1 MDMDI
6 GVISILLFGSMFLL
20 LASGLPV
27 AFVLGGLA
35 TVFTAIFWGP
45 ESLFIIVARTYSMM
59 STTTLVAAPLFVL
72 MATVLERSG
81 VAEDLFEMMYR
92 WSGGVKGGLAVGT
105 VFACTLIAAMSGIA
119 STGVVVMGV
128 MALPAM
134 LKRGY
139 DKRIAT
145 GCVLAGGVLGPLI
158 PPSIALVLYGTIA
171 QVSIGGLFAGGMSAG
186 ILCSLLIIGYILI
199 KCHLNP
205 ELGPPIPLEER
216 SDWGAKVASL
226 KGVILPLLLI
236 TAVLGSIY
244 SGIAT
249 PTEAAAV
256 GAFGAFVCS
265 AIHRRLNWELLKSVA
280 YTTIKVQGFMM
291 WILFAAQAF
300 AAVYMGLG
308 ASRMVIR
315 LVETYEIGWW
325 TMLIAIQVVWFLLG
339 LVIDAWSIL
348 MITLPILLPILPLY
362 GFDPLWLGVLYA
374 VNTQTGYLTPPFGTM
389 LFMMKGIAPKEV
401 TMNDIY
407 RSIVPFVAT
416 QLVCLAL
423 CIVFPKI
430 VTWLPD
436 LLFK

>member
-1 MDMDI
+1 M
-6 GVISILLFGSMFLL
+6 ISILLFGGMFLL
-20 LASGLPV
+20 LALGLPV

-35 TVFTAIFWGP
+35 TVFTAVFWGP
-45 ESLFIIVARTYSMM
+45 ESLFIIVARTFSMM

-81 VAEDLFEMMYR
+81 VAEGLYEMMYR
-92 WSGGVKGGLAVGT
+92 WSGGLRGGLAVGT
-105 VFACTLIAAMSGIA
+105 VLACTLIAAMSGIA

-139 DKRIAT
+139 DKRLAT
-145 GCVLAGGVLGPLI
+145 GCILAGGVLGPLI
-158 PPSIALVLYGTIA
+158 PPSISLVLYGTIA
-171 QVSIGGLFAGGMSAG
+171 QVSIGGLFAGGMGAG
-186 ILCSLLIIGYILI
+186 ILCSFLISGYILLRCYI
-199 KCHLNP
+199 NP
-205 ELGPPIPLEER
+205 ELGPAIPLEER
-216 SDWGAKVASL
+216 ADWKGKVASL

-236 TAVLGSIY
+236 IAVLGSIY

-256 GAFGAFVCS
+256 GALGAFVCS
-265 AIHRRLNWELLKSVA
+265 AIHRRLNWELIKSVA
-280 YTTIKVQGFMM
+280 YTTIQVQGFMM
-291 WILFAAQAF
+291 WILFAAQGF

-308 ASRMVIR
+308 ASRMVIK

-325 TMLIAIQVVWFLLG
+325 AMLIGIQVVWFLLG
-339 LVIDAWSIL
+339 CVIDAWSIL

-389 LFMMKGIAPKEV
+389 LFLIKGIAPKEV

-423 CIVFPKI
+423 CIIFPKI
-430 VTWLPD
+430 VTWLPN
-436 LLFK
+436 LLFN

>member
-1 MDMDI
+1 MDI
-6 GVISILLFGSMFLL
+6 GIISIFLFGSMFLL

-81 VAEDLFEMMYR
+81 VAEDLFDMMYR

-145 GCVLAGGVLGPLI
+145 GCILAGGVLGPLI

-171 QVSIGGLFAGGMSAG
+171 QVSIGGLFAGGMVAG
-186 ILCSLLIIGYILI
+186 LLCSSLIIGYILI
-199 KCHLNP
+199 RCYLNP
-205 ELGPPIPLEER
+205 SLGPPIPLEER
-216 SDWGAKVASL
+216 SDWVAKIASL

-236 TAVLGSIY
+236 TTVLGSIY
-244 SGIAT
+244 TGIAT

-265 AIHRRLNWELLKSVA
+265 AIHGRLNWQLMKSVA
-280 YTTIKVQGFMM
+280 YSTIRVQGFMM

-325 TMLIAIQVVWFLLG
+325 AMLISIQVVWFLLG

-374 VNTQTGYLTPPFGTM
+374 INTQTGYLTPPFGTM

-407 RSIVPFVAT
+407 RSIMPFVST

-423 CIVFPKI
+423 CIVFPEL
-430 VTWLPD
+430 VTWLPR
-436 LLFK
+436 LLFG

>member
-1 MDMDI
+1 MSIEM
-6 GVISILLFGSMFLL
+6 ISVLLFGSMLLL

-35 TVFTAIFWGP
+35 VVFTGVFWGP
-45 ESLFIIVARTYSMM
+45 ESLFIILARTFSMM

-72 MATVLERSG
+72 MAVVLERSG
-81 VAEDLFEMMYR
+81 VAEDLYEMMYR
-92 WSGGVKGGLAVGT
+92 WSGGIKGGLAVGT
-105 VFACTLIAAMSGIA
+105 VLACTLIAAMSGIA
-119 STGVVVMGV
+119 STGVVMMGV

-145 GCVLAGGVLGPLI
+145 GCILAGGVLGPLI
-158 PPSIALVLYGTIA
+158 PPSIALVLYGTMA
-171 QVSIGGLFAGGMSAG
+171 QVSIGALFAGGMAAG
-186 ILCSLLIIGYILI
+186 MLCSLLIVGYILI
-199 KCHLNP
+199 RCYLNP
-205 ELGPPIPLEER
+205 KLGPAIPVEER
-216 SDWGAKVASL
+216 ADWEAKISSL
-226 KGVILPLLLI
+226 KGVVLPLLLI

-244 SGIAT
+244 TGIAT

-256 GAFGAFVCS
+256 GALGAFVCS
-265 AIHRRLNWELLKSVA
+265 AIHRRLTWDLVKSVA
-280 YTTIKVQGFMM
+280 YTTIQVQGFMM
-291 WILFAAQAF
+291 WILFAAQGF

-308 ASRMVIR
+308 ASRMVVN
-315 LVETYEIGWW
+315 LVQTYQVGWW
-325 TMLIAIQVVWFLLG
+325 TMLIGIQVVWFLLG
-339 LVIDAWSIL
+339 CVIDAWSIL
-348 MITLPILLPILPLY
+348 MITLPIILPLLPLY

-401 TMNDIY
+401 TMTDIY
-407 RSIVPFVAT
+407 HSIVPFVVT
-416 QLVCLAL
+416 QLFCLAL
-423 CIVFPKI
+423 CIAFPKL

>member
-1 MDMDI
+1 
-6 GVISILLFGSMFLL
+6 MFLL

-45 ESLFIIVARTYSMM
+45 ESLFIIVSRTYSMM

-145 GCVLAGGVLGPLI
+145 GCILAGGVLGPLI

-171 QVSIGGLFAGGMSAG
+171 QVSIGGLFAGGMGAG
-186 ILCSLLIIGYILI
+186 ILCSFLIIGYILI
-199 KCHLNP
+199 RCYINP
-205 ELGPPIPLEER
+205 ELGPPIPIEER
-216 SDWGAKVASL
+216 SDMKAKIASL

-236 TAVLGSIY
+236 TSVLGSIY
-244 SGIAT
+244 TGIAT

-265 AIHRRLNWELLKSVA
+265 AIHRRLNWELIKSVA

-308 ASRMVIR
+308 AARMVVR

-339 LVIDAWSIL
+339 CVIDAWSIL
-348 MITLPILLPILPLY
+348 MITLPILLPIIPLY

-389 LFMMKGIAPKEV
+389 LFMIKGIAPKEI

-407 RSIVPFVAT
+407 RSITPFVTT

-423 CIVFPKI
+423 CIIFPG
-430 VTWLPD
+430 VVLWLPR
-436 LLFK
+436 LLFG

>member
-1 MDMDI
+1 MGLEM
-6 GVISILLFGSMFLL
+6 ISILLFGGVFLL
-20 LASGLPV
+20 LALGLPV

-35 TVFTAIFWGP
+35 TVFTAVFWGP
-45 ESLFIIVARTYSMM
+45 ESLFIIVARTFSMM

-81 VAEDLFEMMYR
+81 VAEGLYEMMYR
-92 WSGGVKGGLAVGT
+92 WSGGLRGGLAVGT
-105 VFACTLIAAMSGIA
+105 VLACTLIAAMSGIA

-139 DKRIAT
+139 DKRLAT
-145 GCVLAGGVLGPLI
+145 GCILAGGVLGPLI
-158 PPSIALVLYGTIA
+158 PPSISLVLYGTIA
-171 QVSIGGLFAGGMSAG
+171 QVSIGGLFAGGMGAG
-186 ILCSLLIIGYILI
+186 ILCSFLIIGYILLRCYI
-199 KCHLNP
+199 NP
-205 ELGPPIPLEER
+205 ELGPAIPLEER
-216 SDWGAKVASL
+216 ADWKGKVASL

-236 TAVLGSIY
+236 IAVLGSIY

-256 GAFGAFVCS
+256 GALGAFVCS
-265 AIHRRLNWELLKSVA
+265 AIHRRLNWELIKSVA
-280 YTTIKVQGFMM
+280 YTTIQVQGFMM
-291 WILFAAQAF
+291 WILFAAQGF

-308 ASRMVIR
+308 ASRMVIK

-325 TMLIAIQVVWFLLG
+325 AMLIGIQVVWFLLG
-339 LVIDAWSIL
+339 CVIDAWSIL

-389 LFMMKGIAPKEV
+389 LFLIKGIAPKEV

-423 CIVFPKI
+423 CIIFPKI
-430 VTWLPD
+430 VTWLPN
-436 LLFK
+436 LLFN

>member
-1 MDMDI
+1 MSI
-6 GVISILLFGSMFLL
+6 ELISILLFGSMLL
-20 LASGLPV
+20 LLVSGLPV

-35 TVFTAIFWGP
+35 VVFTGVFWGP
-45 ESLFIIVARTYSMM
+45 ESLFIILARTFSMM
-59 STTTLVAAPLFVL
+59 SSTTLVAAPLFVL
-72 MATVLERSG
+72 MAVVLERSG
-81 VAEDLFEMMYR
+81 VAEDLYEMMYR

-105 VFACTLIAAMSGIA
+105 VLVCTLIAAMSGIA
-119 STGVVVMGV
+119 STGVVMMGV
-128 MALPAM
+128 MALPEM

-145 GCVLAGGVLGPLI
+145 GCILAGGVLGPLI
-158 PPSIALVLYGTIA
+158 PPSIALVLYGTMA
-171 QVSIGGLFAGGMSAG
+171 QVSIGGLFAGGMAAG
-186 ILCSLLIIGYILI
+186 LVCSLLIVGYILI
-199 KCHLNP
+199 RCYINP
-205 ELGPPIPLEER
+205 KMGPAIPVEER
-216 SDWGAKVASL
+216 ADWDAKIASL

-244 SGIAT
+244 TGIAT

-265 AIHRRLNWELLKSVA
+265 AIHGRLTWDLIKNVA
-280 YTTIKVQGFMM
+280 YTTIQVQGFMM
-291 WILFAAQAF
+291 WILFAAQGF

-308 ASRMVIR
+308 ASRMVVG
-315 LVETYEIGWW
+315 LVQEYQVGWW
-325 TMLIAIQVVWFLLG
+325 TMLIGIQVVWFLLG
-339 LVIDAWSIL
+339 CVIDAWSIL
-348 MITLPILLPILPLY
+348 MITLPIILPLLPLY

-401 TMNDIY
+401 TMSDIY
-407 RSIVPFVAT
+407 RSIIPFVTT

-423 CIVFPKI
+423 CIAFPKL
-430 VTWLPD
+430 VTWLPN

>member
-1 MDMDI
+1 MDI
-6 GVISILLFGSMFLL
+6 GVISIFLFASMFLL

-45 ESLFIIVARTYSMM
+45 ESLFIIVSRTYSMM

-145 GCVLAGGVLGPLI
+145 GCILAGGVLGPLI

-171 QVSIGGLFAGGMSAG
+171 QVSIGGLFAGGMGAG
-186 ILCSLLIIGYILI
+186 ILCSFLIIGYILI
-199 KCHLNP
+199 RCYINP
-205 ELGPPIPLEER
+205 ELGPPIPIEER
-216 SDWGAKVASL
+216 SDMKAKIASL

-236 TAVLGSIY
+236 TSVLGSIY
-244 SGIAT
+244 TGIAT

-265 AIHRRLNWELLKSVA
+265 AIHRRLNWELIKSVA

-308 ASRMVIR
+308 AARMVVR

-339 LVIDAWSIL
+339 CVIDAWSIL
-348 MITLPILLPILPLY
+348 MITLPILLPIIPLY

-389 LFMMKGIAPKEV
+389 LFMIKGIAPKEI

-407 RSIVPFVAT
+407 RSITPFVTT

-423 CIVFPKI
+423 CIIFPGI
-430 VTWLPD
+430 VLWLPR
-436 LLFK
+436 LLFG

>member
-1 MDMDI
+1 MGIEM
-6 GVISILLFGSMFLL
+6 ISILLFGGMFLL
-20 LASGLPV
+20 LALGLPV

-35 TVFTAIFWGP
+35 TVFTAVFWGP
-45 ESLFIIVARTYSMM
+45 ESLFIIVARTFSMM

-81 VAEDLFEMMYR
+81 VAEGLYEMMYR
-92 WSGGVKGGLAVGT
+92 WSGGLRGGLAVGT
-105 VFACTLIAAMSGIA
+105 VLACTLIAAMSGIA

-139 DKRIAT
+139 DKRLAT
-145 GCVLAGGVLGPLI
+145 GCILAGGVLGPLI
-158 PPSIALVLYGTIA
+158 PPSISLVLYGTIA
-171 QVSIGGLFAGGMSAG
+171 QVSIGGLFAGGMGAG
-186 ILCSLLIIGYILI
+186 ILCSFLIIGYILLRCYI
-199 KCHLNP
+199 NP
-205 ELGPPIPLEER
+205 ELGPAIPLEER
-216 SDWGAKVASL
+216 ADWKGKVASL

-236 TAVLGSIY
+236 IAVLGSIY

-256 GAFGAFVCS
+256 GALGAFVCS
-265 AIHRRLNWELLKSVA
+265 AIHRRLNWELIKSVA
-280 YTTIKVQGFMM
+280 YTTIQVQGFMM
-291 WILFAAQAF
+291 WILFAAQGF

-308 ASRMVIR
+308 ASRMVIK

-325 TMLIAIQVVWFLLG
+325 AMLIGIQVVWFLLG
-339 LVIDAWSIL
+339 CVIDAWSIL

-389 LFMMKGIAPKEV
+389 LFLIKGIAPKEV

-423 CIVFPKI
+423 CIIFPKI
-430 VTWLPD
+430 VTWLPN
-436 LLFK
+436 LLFN

>member
-1 MDMDI
+1 
-6 GVISILLFGSMFLL
+6 
-20 LASGLPV
+20 
-27 AFVLGGLA
+27 
-35 TVFTAIFWGP
+35 
-45 ESLFIIVARTYSMM
+45 IIVARSYSMM
-59 STTTLVAAPLFVL
+59 STTTLVAAPRFVL

-92 WSGGVKGGLAVGT
+92 WSGGVRGGLAVGT

-145 GCVLAGGVLGPLI
+145 GCILAGGVLGPLI

-171 QVSIGGLFAGGMSAG
+171 QVSIGGLFAGGMGAG
-186 ILCSLLIIGYILI
+186 LLCSFLIIAYILI
-199 KCHLNP
+199 KCYINP
-205 ELGPPIPLEER
+205 ELGPPIPVEER
-216 SDWGAKVASL
+216 ADMKAKIASL

-244 SGIAT
+244 TGIAT

-265 AIHRRLNWELLKSVA
+265 AIHRRLNWELIKSVA

-308 ASRMVIR
+308 AARMVVR

-339 LVIDAWSIL
+339 CVIDAWSIL

-389 LFMMKGIAPKEV
+389 LFMIKGIAPKEV

-407 RSIVPFVAT
+407 RSIVPFVTT

-423 CIVFPKI
+423 CIIFPGI
-430 VTWLPD
+430 VLWLPR
-436 LLFK
+436 LLFG

>member
-1 MDMDI
+1 M
-6 GVISILLFGSMFLL
+6 ISILLFGGMFLL
-20 LASGLPV
+20 LALGLPV

-35 TVFTAIFWGP
+35 TVFTAVFWGP
-45 ESLFIIVARTYSMM
+45 ESLFIIVARTFSMM

-81 VAEDLFEMMYR
+81 VAEGLYEMMYR
-92 WSGGVKGGLAVGT
+92 WSGGLRGGLAVGT
-105 VFACTLIAAMSGIA
+105 VLACTLIAAMSGIA

-139 DKRIAT
+139 DKRLAT
-145 GCVLAGGVLGPLI
+145 GCILAGGVLGPLI
-158 PPSIALVLYGTIA
+158 PPSISLVLYGTIA
-171 QVSIGGLFAGGMSAG
+171 QVSIGGLFAGGMGAG
-186 ILCSLLIIGYILI
+186 ILCSFLIIGYILLRCYI
-199 KCHLNP
+199 NP
-205 ELGPPIPLEER
+205 ELGPAIPLEER
-216 SDWGAKVASL
+216 ADWKGKVASL

-236 TAVLGSIY
+236 IAVLGSIY

-256 GAFGAFVCS
+256 GALGAFVCS
-265 AIHRRLNWELLKSVA
+265 AIHRRLNWELIKSVA
-280 YTTIKVQGFMM
+280 YTTIQVQGFMM
-291 WILFAAQAF
+291 WILFAAQGF

-308 ASRMVIR
+308 ASRMVIK

-325 TMLIAIQVVWFLLG
+325 AMLIGIQVVWFLLG
-339 LVIDAWSIL
+339 CVIDAWSIL

-389 LFMMKGIAPKEV
+389 LFLIKGIAPKEV

-423 CIVFPKI
+423 CMIFPKI
-430 VTWLPD
+430 VTWLPN
-436 LLFK
+436 LLFN

>member
-1 MDMDI
+1 MSIEM
-6 GVISILLFGSMFLL
+6 ISILLFGSMFFF

-27 AFVLGGLA
+27 AFVLGGLG

-45 ESLFIIVARTYSMM
+45 ESLFIIVARTFSMM

-72 MATVLERSG
+72 MATTLERSG

-92 WSGGVKGGLAVGT
+92 WSGGLRGGLAVGT
-105 VFACTLIAAMSGIA
+105 VLACTLIAAMSGIA

-139 DKRIAT
+139 DKRLAT
-145 GCVLAGGVLGPLI
+145 GCILAGGVLGPLV

-171 QVSIGGLFAGGMSAG
+171 QVSIGELFAGGMGAG
-186 ILCSLLIIGYILI
+186 LLCSFLIIGYILI
-199 KCHLNP
+199 RCYFNP
-205 ELGPPIPLEER
+205 KLGPAIPVEDR
-216 SDWGAKVASL
+216 SDWRAKISSL
-226 KGVILPLLLI
+226 KGVILPLALI
-236 TAVLGSIY
+236 ISVLGSIY
-244 SGIAT
+244 TGIAT

-265 AIHRRLNWELLKSVA
+265 AIHRRLDWQLIKDVA
-280 YTTIKVQGFMM
+280 YSTIKVQGFMM
-291 WILFAAQAF
+291 WILFSAQAF
-300 AAVYMGLG
+300 AAIYMGLG
-308 ASRMVIR
+308 ASRMVIN
-315 LVETYEIGWW
+315 LVQTYEIGWW
-325 TMLIAIQVVWFLLG
+325 TMLISIQVVWFLLG

-348 MITLPILLPILPLY
+348 MITLPILLPLLPMY

-374 VNTQTGYLTPPFGTM
+374 INTQTGYLTPPFGTM

-407 RSIVPFVAT
+407 RSITPFVIT
-416 QLVCLAL
+416 QLVGLAL
-423 CIVFPKI
+423 CIAFPVL

-436 LLFK
+436 LFFG

>member
-1 MDMDI
+1 MSIEM
-6 GVISILLFGSMFLL
+6 ISVLLFGSMLLL
-20 LASGLPV
+20 LALGLPV

-35 TVFTAIFWGP
+35 VVFTGVFWGP
-45 ESLFIIVARTYSMM
+45 ESLFIILARTFSMM

-72 MATVLERSG
+72 MAVVLERSG
-81 VAEDLFEMMYR
+81 VAEDLYEMMYR
-92 WSGGVKGGLAVGT
+92 WFGGIKGGLAVGT
-105 VFACTLIAAMSGIA
+105 VLACTLIAAMSGIA
-119 STGVVVMGV
+119 STGVVMMGV

-145 GCVLAGGVLGPLI
+145 GCILAGGVLGPLI
-158 PPSIALVLYGTIA
+158 PPSIALVLYGTMA
-171 QVSIGGLFAGGMSAG
+171 QVSIGALFAGGMAAG
-186 ILCSLLIIGYILI
+186 MLCSLLIIGYILI
-199 KCHLNP
+199 RCHLNP
-205 ELGPPIPLEER
+205 KLGPAIPVEER
-216 SDWGAKVASL
+216 ADWNAKISSL

-256 GAFGAFVCS
+256 GALGAFVCS
-265 AIHRRLNWELLKSVA
+265 ALHRRLTWDLIKNVA
-280 YTTIKVQGFMM
+280 YTTIQVQGFMM
-291 WILFAAQAF
+291 WILFAAQGF

-308 ASRMVIR
+308 ASRMVVN
-315 LVETYEIGWW
+315 LVQTYQVGWW
-325 TMLIAIQVVWFLLG
+325 TMLIGIQVVWFLLG
-339 LVIDAWSIL
+339 CVIDAWSIL
-348 MITLPILLPILPLY
+348 MITLPIILPLLPLY

-401 TMNDIY
+401 SMTDIY
-407 RSIVPFVAT
+407 YSIVPFVAT
-416 QLVCLAL
+416 QLFCLVL
-423 CIVFPKI
+423 CIMFPRI

>member
-1 MDMDI
+1 MDI

-35 TVFTAIFWGP
+35 TVFAAIFWGP

-145 GCVLAGGVLGPLI
+145 GCILAGGVLGPLI

-199 KCHLNP
+199 KCYLNP

-407 RSIVPFVAT
+407 RSIVPFVVT

-423 CIVFPKI
+423 CIIFPKV

>member
-1 MDMDI
+1 MSIEM
-6 GVISILLFGSMFLL
+6 ISVLLFGSMLLL

-35 TVFTAIFWGP
+35 VVFTGVFWGP
-45 ESLFIIVARTYSMM
+45 ESLFIILARTFSMM

-72 MATVLERSG
+72 MAVVLERSG
-81 VAEDLFEMMYR
+81 VAEDLYEMMYR
-92 WSGGVKGGLAVGT
+92 WSGGIKGGLAVGT
-105 VFACTLIAAMSGIA
+105 VLACTLIAAMSGIA
-119 STGVVVMGV
+119 STGVVMMGV

-145 GCVLAGGVLGPLI
+145 GCILAGGVLGPLI
-158 PPSIALVLYGTIA
+158 PPSIALVLYGTMA
-171 QVSIGGLFAGGMSAG
+171 QVSIGALFAGGMAAG
-186 ILCSLLIIGYILI
+186 MLCSLLIVGYILI
-199 KCHLNP
+199 RCYLNP
-205 ELGPPIPLEER
+205 KLGPAIPVEER
-216 SDWGAKVASL
+216 ADWEAKISSL
-226 KGVILPLLLI
+226 KGVVLPLLLI

-244 SGIAT
+244 TGIAT

-256 GAFGAFVCS
+256 GALGAFVCS
-265 AIHRRLNWELLKSVA
+265 AIHRRLTWDLVKSVA
-280 YTTIKVQGFMM
+280 YTTIQVQGFMM
-291 WILFAAQAF
+291 WILFAAQGF

-308 ASRMVIR
+308 ASRMVVN
-315 LVETYEIGWW
+315 LVQTYQVGWW
-325 TMLIAIQVVWFLLG
+325 TMLIGIQVVWFLLG
-339 LVIDAWSIL
+339 CVIDAWSIL
-348 MITLPILLPILPLY
+348 MITLPIILPLLPLY

-401 TMNDIY
+401 TMTDIY
-407 RSIVPFVAT
+407 HSIIPFVVT
-416 QLVCLAL
+416 QLFCLGL
-423 CIVFPKI
+423 CIAFPKL

>member
-1 MDMDI
+1 
-6 GVISILLFGSMFLL
+6 MFLL

-35 TVFTAIFWGP
+35 TVFATIFWGP

-72 MATVLERSG
+72 MAVVLERSG

-92 WSGGVKGGLAVGT
+92 WSGGIKGGLAVGT
-105 VFACTLIAAMSGIA
+105 VLACTLIAAMSGIA

-139 DKRIAT
+139 DKEIAT
-145 GCVLAGGVLGPLI
+145 GCILAGGVLGPLV

-171 QVSIGGLFAGGMSAG
+171 QVSIGELFAGGMGAG
-186 ILCSLLIIGYILI
+186 LLCSALIIGYILI
-199 KCHLNP
+199 RCYLNP
-205 ELGPPIPLEER
+205 KLGPAIPEEER
-216 SDWGAKVASL
+216 ADWGAKMASL

-265 AIHRRLNWELLKSVA
+265 ALHRRLNWELIKSVA
-280 YTTIKVQGFMM
+280 YTTIQVQGFMM

-315 LVETYEIGWW
+315 LVQTYEIGWW

-348 MITLPILLPILPLY
+348 MITLPILLPLMPLY

-423 CIVFPKI
+423 CIAFPKL
-430 VTWLPD
+430 VTWLPH
-436 LLFK
+436 LLFD

>member
-1 MDMDI
+1 MDI
-6 GVISILLFGSMFLL
+6 GLISILLFGSMLFL

-35 TVFTAIFWGP
+35 VIFTAVFWGP
-45 ESLFIIVARTYSMM
+45 ESLFIIVARTFSMM
-59 STTTLVAAPLFVL
+59 SSTTLVAAPLFVL
-72 MATVLERSG
+72 MAVVLERSG

-92 WSGGVKGGLAVGT
+92 WSGGIKGGLAVGT
-105 VFACTLIAAMSGIA
+105 VLACTLIAAMSGIA

-158 PPSIALVLYGTIA
+158 PPSIALVLYGTMA
-171 QVSIGGLFAGGMSAG
+171 QVSIGSLFAGGMAAG
-186 ILCSLLIIGYILI
+186 ILCSSLIIGYILI
-199 KCHLNP
+199 RCYINP
-205 ELGPPIPLEER
+205 KLGPPIPVEER
-216 SDWGAKVASL
+216 ANWEAKIASL
-226 KGVILPLLLI
+226 KGVVLPLLLI

-244 SGIAT
+244 SGFAT

-256 GAFGAFVCS
+256 GALGAFVCS
-265 AIHRRLNWELLKSVA
+265 AIHRRLTWDLLKSVA
-280 YTTIKVQGFMM
+280 YTTIQVQGFMM

-308 ASRMVIR
+308 ASRMVIK
-315 LVETYEIGWW
+315 LVQTYEIGWW
-325 TMLIAIQVVWFLLG
+325 TMLISIQVVWFLLG

-348 MITLPILLPILPLY
+348 MITLPILLPLLPLY

-401 TMNDIY
+401 TMSDIY
-407 RSIVPFVAT
+407 RSIVPFVIT
-416 QLVCLAL
+416 QLFCLTL
-423 CIVFPKI
+423 CIIFPKL

>member
-1 MDMDI
+1 MGIEM
-6 GVISILLFGSMFLL
+6 ISILLFGGMFLL
-20 LASGLPV
+20 LALGLPV

-35 TVFTAIFWGP
+35 TVFTAVFWGP
-45 ESLFIIVARTYSMM
+45 ESLFIIVARTFSMM

-81 VAEDLFEMMYR
+81 VAEGLYEMMYR
-92 WSGGVKGGLAVGT
+92 WSGGLRGGLAVGT
-105 VFACTLIAAMSGIA
+105 VLACTLIAAMSGIA

-139 DKRIAT
+139 DKRLAT
-145 GCVLAGGVLGPLI
+145 GCILAGGVLGPLI
-158 PPSIALVLYGTIA
+158 PPSISLVLYGTIA
-171 QVSIGGLFAGGMSAG
+171 QVSIGGLFAGGMGAG
-186 ILCSLLIIGYILI
+186 ILCSFLIIGYILLRCYI
-199 KCHLNP
+199 NP
-205 ELGPPIPLEER
+205 ELGPAIPLEER
-216 SDWGAKVASL
+216 ADWKGKVASL

-236 TAVLGSIY
+236 IAVLGSIY

-256 GAFGAFVCS
+256 GALGAFVCS
-265 AIHRRLNWELLKSVA
+265 AIHRRLNWELIKSVA
-280 YTTIKVQGFMM
+280 YTTIQVQGFMM
-291 WILFAAQAF
+291 WILFAAQGF

-308 ASRMVIR
+308 ASRMVIK

-325 TMLIAIQVVWFLLG
+325 AMLIGIQVVWFLLG
-339 LVIDAWSIL
+339 CVIDAWSIL

-389 LFMMKGIAPKEV
+389 LFLIKGIAPKEV

-407 RSIVPFVAT
+407 RSIVPFVVT

-423 CIVFPKI
+423 CIIFPKI
-430 VTWLPD
+430 VTWLPN
-436 LLFK
+436 LLFN

>member
-1 MDMDI
+1 MSIEM
-6 GVISILLFGSMFLL
+6 ISVLLFGSMLL
-20 LASGLPV
+20 LLVSGLPV

-35 TVFTAIFWGP
+35 VVFTGVFWGP
-45 ESLFIIVARTYSMM
+45 ESLFIILARTFSMM
-59 STTTLVAAPLFVL
+59 SSTTLVAAPLFVL
-72 MATVLERSG
+72 MAVVLERSG
-81 VAEDLFEMMYR
+81 VAEDLYEMMYR

-105 VFACTLIAAMSGIA
+105 VLVCTLIAAMSGIA
-119 STGVVVMGV
+119 STGVVMMGV
-128 MALPAM
+128 MALPEM

-145 GCVLAGGVLGPLI
+145 GCILAGGVLGPLI
-158 PPSIALVLYGTIA
+158 PPSIALVLYGTMA
-171 QVSIGGLFAGGMSAG
+171 QVSIGGLFAGGMAAG
-186 ILCSLLIIGYILI
+186 MLCSLLIVGYILI
-199 KCHLNP
+199 RCYINP
-205 ELGPPIPLEER
+205 KMGPAIPVEER
-216 SDWGAKVASL
+216 ADWDAKIASL

-256 GAFGAFVCS
+256 GALGAFVCS
-265 AIHRRLNWELLKSVA
+265 AIHGRLTWDLIKKVA
-280 YTTIKVQGFMM
+280 YTTIQVQGFMM
-291 WILFAAQAF
+291 WILFAAQGF

-308 ASRMVIR
+308 ASRMVVN
-315 LVETYEIGWW
+315 LVQEYQVGWW
-325 TMLIAIQVVWFLLG
+325 TMLIGIQVVWFLLG
-339 LVIDAWSIL
+339 CVIDAWSIL
-348 MITLPILLPILPLY
+348 MITLPIILPLMPLY

-401 TMNDIY
+401 TMSDIY
-407 RSIVPFVAT
+407 RSIVPFVTT
-416 QLVCLAL
+416 QLFCLVL
-423 CIVFPKI
+423 CILFPRI

>member
-1 MDMDI
+1 MSIEM
-6 GVISILLFGSMFLL
+6 ISVLLFGSMLLL

-35 TVFTAIFWGP
+35 VVFTGVFWGP
-45 ESLFIIVARTYSMM
+45 ESLFIILARTFSMM

-72 MATVLERSG
+72 MAVVLERSG
-81 VAEDLFEMMYR
+81 VAEDFYEMMYW
-92 WSGGVKGGLAVGT
+92 WSGGIKGGLAVGT
-105 VFACTLIAAMSGIA
+105 VLACTLIAAMSGIA
-119 STGVVVMGV
+119 STGVVMMGV

-145 GCVLAGGVLGPLI
+145 GCILAGGVLGPLI
-158 PPSIALVLYGTIA
+158 PPSIALVLYGTMA
-171 QVSIGGLFAGGMSAG
+171 QVSIGALFAGGMAAG
-186 ILCSLLIIGYILI
+186 MLCSLLIVGYILI
-199 KCHLNP
+199 RCYLNP
-205 ELGPPIPLEER
+205 KLGPAIPVEER
-216 SDWGAKVASL
+216 ADWEAKISSL
-226 KGVILPLLLI
+226 KGVVLPLLLI

-244 SGIAT
+244 TGIAT

-256 GAFGAFVCS
+256 GALGAFVCS
-265 AIHRRLNWELLKSVA
+265 AIHRRLTWDLVKSVA
-280 YTTIKVQGFMM
+280 YTTIQVQGFMM
-291 WILFAAQAF
+291 WILFAAQGF

-308 ASRMVIR
+308 ASRMVVN
-315 LVETYEIGWW
+315 LVQTYQVGWW
-325 TMLIAIQVVWFLLG
+325 TMLIGIQVVWFLLG
-339 LVIDAWSIL
+339 CVIDAWSIL
-348 MITLPILLPILPLY
+348 MITLPIILPLLPLY

-401 TMNDIY
+401 TMTDIY
-407 RSIVPFVAT
+407 HSIIPFVVT
-416 QLVCLAL
+416 QLFCLAL
-423 CIVFPKI
+423 CIAFPKL

>member
-1 MDMDI
+1 M
-6 GVISILLFGSMFLL
+6 ISILLFGGMFLL
-20 LASGLPV
+20 LALGLPV

-35 TVFTAIFWGP
+35 TVFTAVFWGP
-45 ESLFIIVARTYSMM
+45 ESLFIIVARTFSMM

-81 VAEDLFEMMYR
+81 VAEGLYEMMYR
-92 WSGGVKGGLAVGT
+92 WSGGLRGGLAVGT
-105 VFACTLIAAMSGIA
+105 VLACTLIAAMSGIA

-139 DKRIAT
+139 DKRLAT
-145 GCVLAGGVLGPLI
+145 GCILAGGVLGPLI
-158 PPSIALVLYGTIA
+158 PPSISLVLYGTIA
-171 QVSIGGLFAGGMSAG
+171 QVSIGGLFAGGMGAG
-186 ILCSLLIIGYILI
+186 ILCSFLIIGYILLRCYI
-199 KCHLNP
+199 NP
-205 ELGPPIPLEER
+205 ELGPAIPLEER
-216 SDWGAKVASL
+216 ADWKGKVASL

-236 TAVLGSIY
+236 IAVLGSIY

-256 GAFGAFVCS
+256 GALGAFVCS
-265 AIHRRLNWELLKSVA
+265 AIHRRLNWELIKSVA
-280 YTTIKVQGFMM
+280 YTTIQVQGFMM
-291 WILFAAQAF
+291 WILFAAQGF

-308 ASRMVIR
+308 ASRMVIK

-325 TMLIAIQVVWFLLG
+325 AMLIGIQIVWFLLG
-339 LVIDAWSIL
+339 CVIDAWSIL

-389 LFMMKGIAPKEV
+389 LFLIKGIAPKEV

-407 RSIVPFVAT
+407 RSIVPFVVT

-423 CIVFPKI
+423 CIIFPKI
-430 VTWLPD
+430 VTWLPN
-436 LLFK
+436 LLFN

>member
-1 MDMDI
+1 MSIEM
-6 GVISILLFGSMFLL
+6 ISIVLFGSMFFF

-27 AFVLGGLA
+27 AFVLGGLG

-45 ESLFIIVARTYSMM
+45 ESLFIIVARTFSMM

-72 MATVLERSG
+72 MATTLERSG
-81 VAEDLFEMMYR
+81 VAEELFEMMYR
-92 WSGGVKGGLAVGT
+92 WSGGLRGGLAVGT
-105 VFACTLIAAMSGIA
+105 VLACTLIAAMSGIA

-139 DKRIAT
+139 DKRLAT
-145 GCVLAGGVLGPLI
+145 GCVLAGGVLGPLV

-171 QVSIGGLFAGGMSAG
+171 QVSIGELFAGGMGAG
-186 ILCSLLIIGYILI
+186 LLCSVLIIGYILI
-199 KCHLNP
+199 RCYFNP
-205 ELGPPIPLEER
+205 KLGPAIPVEER
-216 SDWGAKVASL
+216 SDWGAKFSSL
-226 KGVILPLLLI
+226 KGVILPLALI
-236 TAVLGSIY
+236 ISVLGSIY
-244 SGIAT
+244 TGIAT

-265 AIHRRLNWELLKSVA
+265 AIHRRLDWQLIKDVA
-280 YTTIKVQGFMM
+280 YSTLKVQGFMM
-291 WILFAAQAF
+291 WILFSAQAF
-300 AAVYMGLG
+300 AAIYMGLG
-308 ASRMVIR
+308 ASRMVIN
-315 LVETYEIGWW
+315 LVQTYEIGWW
-325 TMLIAIQVVWFLLG
+325 TMLISIQVVWFLLG

-348 MITLPILLPILPLY
+348 MITLPILLPLLPMY

-374 VNTQTGYLTPPFGTM
+374 INTQTGYLTPPFGTM

-407 RSIVPFVAT
+407 RSITPFVIT

-423 CIVFPKI
+423 CIAFPVF

-436 LLFK
+436 LFFG